1 MNFSNEILL
10 VILIGIVASATDTDL
25 ANNTNMLLL
34 LLFIL
39 LRTACCPPLCPTPCP
54 PACPP
59 CPTSQGFLG
68 TRTSF
73 FM

>member
-39 LRTACCPPLCPTPCP
+39 LRTACCPQPSCPPQCPPLCPGVG
-54 PACPP
+54 
-59 CPTSQGFLG
+59 QGFLG

>member
-10 VILIGIVASATDTDL
+10 VMLIGVVASATDTDL

-34 LLFIL
+34 LLLVLIQCGCCNPCNPCDQCN
-39 LRTACCPPLCPTPCP
+39 TACC
-54 PACPP
+54 
-59 CPTSQGFLG
+59 GN
-68 TRTSF
+68 RTSF

>member
-10 VILIGIVASATDTDL
+10 VMLIGVIASATNTEL
-25 ANNTNMLLL
+25 ASNTNILLL
-34 LLFIL
+34 LLLVLIQCG
-39 LRTACCPPLCPTPCP
+39 CCDPYANNNPC
-54 PACPP
+54 C
-59 CPTSQGFLG
+59 G